1 MSDDIDE
8 MKHAQKLALKARTTL
23 GRILWV
29 FGIVFSIILVV
40 RVILAASSILRV
52 PNESISPRR
61 RDPITMIILWLTGHH
76 IVSDEQYNIYLQGT
90 SLILAG
96 LLTIS
101 QVRNFFRVI
110 GALGRKLSQMTGF
123 AVDTKSDRIMG
134 ELSLLM
140 SSFVMGCYFLSCVV
154 VMKVTL
160 PLEYRSSFSAAVGNL
175 NDFGFNS
182 TVLNMIFCMVRV
194 LVQIILYSVS
204 DIGVFYSILT
214 HWLFHLLLCCSR
226 LAQVQSFWES
236 YLGFKE
242 RIQSDTVLNPR

>member
-8 MKHAQKLALKARTTL
+8 MKHAQQLALKARTTL

-29 FGIVFSIILVV
+29 LGIVFSIILVV
-40 RVILAASSILRV
+40 RVVLAALSILRV
-52 PNESISPRR
+52 SNKSISPRR
-61 RDPITMIILWLTGHH
+61 DDPITMIVLWLTGHH

-101 QVRNFFRVI
+101 QVRNFFRVV

-123 AVDTKSDRIMG
+123 TFDTKSDKMMG
-134 ELSLLM
+134 EVSLLM

-154 VMKVTL
+154 VIKITL

-182 TVLNMIFCMVRV
+182 TLLNMVFCMVRV
-194 LVQIILYSVS
+194 FLQ
-204 DIGVFYSILT
+204 
-214 HWLFHLLLCCSR
+214 
-226 LAQVQSFWES
+226 
-236 YLGFKE
+236 
-242 RIQSDTVLNPR
+242 